1 MLSCSIIFRNGVKVN
16 LEHALPHVIQPSV
29 RKKSTPITSLLNERV
44 ATALQHHDEVINMKL
59 RLRRVLVLKSC
70 YKIWVD
76 LLRRHCRRCEEAN
89 DINISR
95 RTPPQQFTVFQKTS
109 NHPLETGRESKR
121 PECCPET
128 EPSAQ
133 NRASFRGSSKLCT
146 NFERHGGVRRQLSAF
161 GRHPEMRRKHTV
173 MIEIRYWHIAPLDR
187 KRAD

>member
-1 MLSCSIIFRNGVKVN
+1 
-16 LEHALPHVIQPSV
+16 
-29 RKKSTPITSLLNERV
+29 
-44 ATALQHHDEVINMKL
+44 MKL

-146 NFERHGGVRRQLSAF
+146 NFRSDAQSSKKLPTTHWKPVANPSDRSAVLRPSHPRRIVRLSGEVPSFAQISSDTA
-161 GRHPEMRRKHTV
+161 G
-173 MIEIRYWHIAPLDR
+173 YGDN
-187 KRAD
+187 